1 MQTRFDLQPATST
14 LESVVA
20 AIRDDQLDAPTPC
33 ADTSVRTLLVH
44 VLGLAEAFRQAATK
58 ESVGRSQAP
67 DLAALPDLPSDW
79 RVRIGERLRALTEA
93 WQAPQAWE
101 GETEAGGVREAAP
114 VMAAIALDELVVH
127 GWDLARA
134 TGQSFHCADP
144 HIEVLLEMLRG
155 TPPEGVPGLFGPS
168 VAVSHDAPA
177 LHRVLGLTG
186 RDPEWAG

>member
-33 ADTSVRTLLVH
+33 AETSVRTLLVH

-134 TGQSFHCADP
+134 TGQSFHCADA